1 MLTIKRLIDVK
12 PTEHD
17 IAVNDYLKTLGIIY
31 NAQCL
36 GETKRDE
43 WVCDEWRV
51 TFNRGN
57 KKESFEYFTG
67 IGHRVS
73 KVTMPDIIRKSPRSV
88 AAERWIKENVKPH
101 TPQAAGVLY
110 SLLTDTSATE
120 QSFANWCAD
129 FGYDTDSRKAFSV
142 YEACQQ
148 NADKLFKLFTLEER
162 TKLSTLLEDY

>member
-17 IAVNDYLKTLGIIY
+17 IAVKDYLETLGIAY

-51 TFNRGN
+51 TFNRGD
-57 KKESFEYFTG
+57 KKETFEYFTG
-67 IGHRVS
+67 TGHRVS
-73 KVTMPDIIRKSPRSV
+73 KVPVPAFVGLNPRSIATASWV
-88 AAERWIKENVKPH
+88 KENVKPH

-110 SLLTDTSATE
+110 SLLTDISATE

-148 NADKLFKLFTLEER
+148 NADKLFKLFTSEER
-162 TKLSTLLEDY
+162 AKLSNLLEDY